1 MPTSSDHELDLWIAA
16 RKQDLSA
23 HLAPSVMG
31 EIQKASRPIVHP
43 LPEAK
48 RPSRLLAAACLA
60 AGIGKLSLIVHLVF

>member
-31 EIQKASRPIVHP
+31 EIQKASRPIPPP
-43 LPEAK
+43 LPGE
-48 RPSRLLAAACLA
+48 RPPSRLLAAACLA
-60 AGIGKLSLIVHLVF
+60 AGIGKLSLIVHLAF

>member
-23 HLAPSVMG
+23 HLAPLVMG
-31 EIQKASRPIVHP
+31 EIQKASEPIHP
-43 LPEAK
+43 LPEAE